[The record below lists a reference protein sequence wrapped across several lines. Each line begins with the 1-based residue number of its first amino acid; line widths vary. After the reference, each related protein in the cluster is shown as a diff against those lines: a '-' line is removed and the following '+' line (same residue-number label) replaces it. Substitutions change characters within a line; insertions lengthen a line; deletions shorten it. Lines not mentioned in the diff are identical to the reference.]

1 MKIGMQSRAPSPVLP
16 PPAKRFALAS
26 LRNRLLLLVLLA
38 VLPALGLLLTTAWE
52 QRRQAAVGAKE
63 DALRLARLASAQ
75 HERLVEGA
83 RSLLVGLAQL
93 SDVQM
98 HNARACSALFA
109 DVQWRFPLY
118 RNIGAIRPDGVVFC
132 SALPRKGPRNVAH
145 LDDFKRAMQ
154 SREFSV
160 SGYRED
166 RASGKRVLSVSYPA
180 IDRGG
185 TVWAVVFAE
194 LDFGWVDPL
203 GRRAAL
209 LPGSIVDVIDDQGRV
224 YARYPDTGD
233 WAGKS
238 DPDGPVPKAI
248 RRGQGEGMLE
258 ATGTGGTARLNAF
271 TKLAGLDPAQPLY
284 VAVGIPRDAALAEAD
299 RLLFRNLVWACVV
312 VLLIVLAATVVSDL
326 FIVRRVAQV
335 ARAARRFS
343 AGDLSARA
351 AVRGVDE
358 IGLMARTFNT
368 MAERLQDRVKD
379 DQEAKANL
387 AERVGELDLLNQMGE
402 LLQSCFTLEEAYAVI
417 GRLAARLF
425 PTEAGA
431 VFALDAGGT
440 TMEAVAVWG
449 PGVEALS
456 APVESCLALR
466 HGRTYVVEHLVA
478 AGRCAHLPSPG
489 PASYLCAPLSAQGR
503 ALGVLCVMSPAG
515 DEPGGLSETKQRL
528 AEAVAAQLGL
538 GLANVELREILRIQS
553 IHDPLTGLFNRRYM
567 EETLEREIHRARRG
581 GRPMSVLMLDVDSFK
596 QQNDEFGH
604 DGGDVVLRELGHL
617 LKDRL
622 RKEDIPCR
630 FGGEEFVLVLPDAA
644 LAAASRRAEQLRE
657 AVRHLTIPY
666 EGRTIGPITVSIG
679 VAAFPEHGHDS
690 HALLQAADAALYQ
703 AKRDGRDRVSVAP
716 LHPPV

>member
-1 MKIGMQSRAPSPVLP
+1 MQSRAPNPVP
-16 PPAKRFALAS
+16 PMAKRFVMAS
-26 LRNRLLLLVLLA
+26 LRHRLLLLVLLA
-38 VLPALGLLLTTAWE
+38 VLPALALLVTTAWE

-63 DALRLARLASAQ
+63 DALRLARLASGQ
-75 HERLVEGA
+75 HDRLIESS

-98 HNARACSALFA
+98 HNARACSTLFA
-109 DVQWRFPLY
+109 DVQWRFQLY
-118 RNIGAIRPDGVVFC
+118 KNIGAIRPDGVVFC
-132 SALPRKGPRNVAH
+132 SAQKRKGPKNVAH
-145 LDDFKRAMQ
+145 LEDFKRAMA

-160 SGYRED
+160 SGYRRERD
-166 RASGKRVLSVSYPA
+166 SDPYVLTVSYPA
-180 IDRGG
+180 IDRAG

-194 LDFGWVDPL
+194 LELGWVQQLGTRAQLPL
-203 GRRAAL
+203 
-209 LPGSIVDVIDDQGRV
+209 GSIVDVIDAQGRV

-233 WAGKS
+233 WAGKL

-248 RRGQGEGMLE
+248 ARGLGEGMLE
-258 ATGTGGTARLNAF
+258 AAGTGGTPRLYAF
-271 TKLAGLDPAQPLY
+271 TKLGLDRPQPLY
-284 VAVGIPRDAALAEAD
+284 VSVGIPRDAALAEAD
-299 RLLFRNLVWACVV
+299 RLLRRNLVWACVV
-312 VLLIVLAATVVSDL
+312 VLLIVMVAATVSDL
-326 FIVRRVAQV
+326 FIVRRVGQV
-335 ARAARRFS
+335 VRAARRFS

-351 AVRGVDE
+351 AVRGSDE

-449 PGVEALS
+449 PGIEPLG

-478 AGRCAHLPSPG
+478 AGRCTHLPSPE
-489 PASYLCAPLSAQGR
+489 PAAYLCAPLSAQGK

-515 DEPGGLSETKQRL
+515 DESGGLSETKQRL

-604 DGGDVVLRELGHL
+604 DGGDVVLRELGRL

-666 EGRTIGPITVSIG
+666 EERTIGPITVSIG
-679 VAAFPEHGHDS
+679 VAAFPEHGQDS